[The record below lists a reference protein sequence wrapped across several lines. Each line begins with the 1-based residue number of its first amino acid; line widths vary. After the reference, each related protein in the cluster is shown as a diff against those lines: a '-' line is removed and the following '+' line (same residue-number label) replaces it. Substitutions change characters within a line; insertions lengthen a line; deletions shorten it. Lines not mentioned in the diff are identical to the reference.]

1 MSLGQGSIASTDSMQ
16 NCLEGSH
23 QIDGDHLYWNILNR
37 CDWVGRYPGSGTYTP
52 IVDAIVDTQSR
63 DVRQIEHSFCFDS
76 EALVL
81 LSGMSPEPKDD
92 KFMACA
98 LAAQQISWSRA
109 TIRISRKLDWE
120 TQVVS
125 AGELLNLITL
135 EF

>member
-1 MSLGQGSIASTDSMQ
+1 MKPCSSWPSSKASRKPCFSPAALEEYSEVLARPKFAFSPDEISDLIELLYRQGD
-16 NCLEGSH
+16 L
-23 QIDGDHLYWNILNR
+23 
-37 CDWVGRYPGSGTYTP
+37 
-52 IVDAIVDTQSR
+52 
-63 DVRQIEHSFCFDS
+63 VRP
-76 EALVL
+76 AP
-81 LSGMSPEPKDD
+81 LSGMSLDPKDD